1 MRGLAPIFLVL
12 ALAGPAGSVTTSGLR
27 GVARE
32 PVPVCLQDDP
42 CDGATAGVT
51 IVFSQNGRIV
61 KRVTS
66 GLQGHYRVTL
76 APGTYSV
83 SAPSAMPR
91 GRVLPARVSVY
102 KARYRQVD
110 FFVDSGIRSP

>member
-1 MRGLAPIFLVL
+1 LAPILMAL
-12 ALAGPAGSVTTSGLR
+12 ALAAPAGSTTMAGLR
-27 GVARE
+27 GVVRE
-32 PVPVCLQDDP
+32 PMAVCIQDEP

-91 GRVLPARVSVY
+91 ARVLPARVSVY

-110 FFVDSGIRSP
+110 FFVDSRIRPP